1 MAENQE
7 QIVQDLKIH
16 LRGGQTVDVNF
27 KAEKA
32 DVLNPQIEAFL
43 KALGDKEK
51 REGNFLFQARS
62 VGGRVCS
69 GSDESHRKGESIKNE
84 AKEDG
89 ASEVGALFLSDP
101 KPSGNFD

>member
-7 QIVQDLKIH
+7 QIVQDLKIQ

-51 REGNFLFQARS
+51 QEGNFLFQGACVVLVRLADVS
-62 VGGRVCS
+62 AAEVVS
-69 GSDESHRKGESIKNE
+69 LI
-84 AKEDG
+84 AKTK
-89 ASEVGALFLSDP
+89 A
-101 KPSGNFD
+101 

>member
-7 QIVQDLKIH
+7 QIVQELKIQ

-32 DVLNPQIEAFL
+32 EVLNPQIEAFL

-51 REGNFLFQARS
+51 QKGNFLFQGARIVVVRLADVS
-62 VGGRVCS
+62 
-69 GSDESHRKGESIKNE
+69 
-84 AKEDG
+84 A
-89 ASEVGALFLSDP
+89 AEVVSFITKP
-101 KPSGNFD
+101 KA

>member
-7 QIVQDLKIH
+7 QIVQDLKIQ

-32 DVLNPQIEAFL
+32 DVLNPQIEEFL

-51 REGNFLFQARS
+51 REGNFLFQGARVVLVRLADVS
-62 VGGRVCS
+62 AAEVVS
-69 GSDESHRKGESIKNE
+69 LITK
-84 AKEDG
+84 AK
-89 ASEVGALFLSDP
+89 A
-101 KPSGNFD
+101 

>member
-51 REGNFLFQARS
+51 REGNFLFQGARVVLVRLADVS
-62 VGGRVCS
+62 AAEVVS
-69 GSDESHRKGESIKNE
+69 LI
-84 AKEDG
+84 AKSK
-89 ASEVGALFLSDP
+89 A
-101 KPSGNFD
+101 